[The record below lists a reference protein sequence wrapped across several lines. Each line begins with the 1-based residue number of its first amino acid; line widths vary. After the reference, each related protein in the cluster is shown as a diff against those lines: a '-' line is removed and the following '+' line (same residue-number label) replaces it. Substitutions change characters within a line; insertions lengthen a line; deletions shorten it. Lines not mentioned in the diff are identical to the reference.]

1 MERSETGAEGDDM
14 ESLGPGDGGYGVDYE
29 FEEAD
34 KGSLGFVGANKVK
47 ELKRDVRKAWE
58 GKGQG
63 HFALTPTARQTGVL
77 WAYGVQV
84 KLVDKE
90 KGSMFFFICCAHDAC
105 VKMKD
110 GKLSAET
117 VQIPLGKEEKSH
129 VAGTKHLRSLLARS
143 ISSPT
148 RARMMLTGTCLQ
160 RVSVLACMRRK
171 TMRCTRAVSMRC
183 CARSHVLGMSLQ
195 LKSHVHLGAT
205 PRSTTT
211 PKTCSPIPP
220 WRRPLLIS
228 CY

>member
-110 GKLSAET
+110 GKLSYKSEDDVDRHMPPKGFGAGVYEEEDDALHASGEHAVLRTFACARNVTAAE
-117 VQIPLGKEEKSH
+117 V
-129 VAGTKHLRSLLARS
+129 
-143 ISSPT
+143 T
-148 RARMMLTGTCLQ
+148 RALGCDPEVNHYTEDLQ
-160 RVSVLACMRRK
+160 SD
-171 TMRCTRAVSMRC
+171 TSMEE
-183 CARSHVLGMSLQ
+183 
-195 LKSHVHLGAT
+195 AT
-205 PRSTTT
+205 SD
-211 PKTCSPIPP
+211 
-220 WRRPLLIS
+220 
-228 CY
+228 